1 MKNSIRTRRQIIAA
15 AALACTI
22 AIPFGLAGCD
32 EQPDADENPSSANA
46 TAQDQENDTT
56 ESFSPSTGL
65 DENGRWEGVAAL
77 DYVTLSK
84 YKGIE
89 VPRSEIAAFDDDVQA
104 QIDSILANYA
114 TTEQVKDRAVADGD
128 TLNIDYVGSID
139 GVEFEGGTTNEQGT
153 TVTIGVTN
161 YIDDFLEQLV
171 GHMPGENFDIEVTFP
186 EDYGNEDL
194 NGKDAVFN
202 ITINFIQESVTP
214 ELTDEW
220 VAENLNE
227 SYGWSTEA
235 QMREEI
241 AATLESNALTNYL
254 QSKVIDEA
262 TVSEIPATLIDYQK
276 QSAIAECQSYADMYG
291 FELED
296 MLSMLTGY
304 SNVDEYLEANANAFE
319 NAAKSHLVFQAI
331 AEDADIS
338 VDEDDVREYFE
349 GYMGTSDIDSFSQ
362 TYGMPYLKLVT
373 LLNAVNEFLA
383 DSAVVVD

>member
-1 MKNSIRTRRQIIAA
+1 MKNNTRTRRQIVAA

-22 AIPFGLAGCD
+22 AMPFGLAGCG
-32 EQPDADENPSSANA
+32 EQPGTGENTSSANA
-46 TAQDQENDTT
+46 TAQSQGDNTAET
-56 ESFSPSTGL
+56 FSPSTDL
-65 DENGRWEGVAAL
+65 DENGHWEGVTAL
-77 DYVTLSK
+77 DYVTLPV
-84 YKGIE
+84 YEGIE
-89 VPRSEIAAFDDDVQA
+89 VPHSEIAASDEDVQA
-104 QIDSILANYA
+104 QIDAILANYA
-114 TTEQVKDRAVADGD
+114 TTERVKDRAVADGD

-161 YIDDFLEQLV
+161 YIDGFLDQLV
-171 GHMPGENFDIEVTFP
+171 GHTPGENFDIEVTFP

-220 VAENLNE
+220 VAENLSE
-227 SYGWSTEA
+227 SYGWSTKA

-241 AATLESNALTNYL
+241 AATLEGNALTNYL
-254 QSKVIDEA
+254 QSKVIDET
-262 TVSEIPATLIDYQK
+262 TVSEIPAVLVDYQK
-276 QSAIAECQSYADMYG
+276 QSVIAECQSYADMYG

-304 SNVDEYLEANANAFE
+304 SSADEYLEANASAFE

-331 AEDADIS
+331 AEDADVS
-338 VDEDDVREYFE
+338 VDEGDVKEYFE
-349 GYMGTSDIDSFSQ
+349 GYMGTSDIDSFAQ

-373 LLNAVNEFLA
+373 LLNAVNELLV